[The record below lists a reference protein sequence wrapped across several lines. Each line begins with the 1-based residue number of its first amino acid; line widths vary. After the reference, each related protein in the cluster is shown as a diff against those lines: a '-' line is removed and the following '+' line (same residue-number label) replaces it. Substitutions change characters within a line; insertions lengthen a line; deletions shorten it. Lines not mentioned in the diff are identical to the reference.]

1 MMAETSKISTRL
13 IELLRAAD
21 RNDKVEALVVHR
33 ADARSD
39 VSERQGTRALAK
51 RLKAIRGQVK
61 SQQIVAHKFVADYE
75 ATSKKAVKLGSPL
88 RATPVSG
95 SVLPVAR
102 VEVTS
107 KTVEILEADPNV
119 LAVMANQHVHLIEPK
134 EIDYQDLHHQELKDG
149 TTWGLKELLIPDLWE
164 RAKTKGHGVRVAV
177 LDTGVFGDHPAL
189 AGRVKDFVLIDPL
202 LRRIACKPTFDPG
215 QHGTHVCGTIAGG
228 ATDRDVA
235 IGVAPDA
242 ELFVAGVLFG
252 QSNLFQLVEGLGWA
266 AENGVDIVSMSLGF
280 SHYEPMFSELLQFL
294 RDQYDILPVVAIGNE
309 NHGNTSC
316 PGNVHSAF
324 SVGAVEKLAGGK
336 LGVSFF
342 SSGASLTFPGKQPPL
357 IHKPDLVAPGHQVL
371 SCIPQRK
378 HDGST
383 FDYNYMSGTSMAT
396 PHVAGVAA
404 VLMSA
409 YKDASL
415 DDIVQALITTA
426 EHPDGATGAPDNRW
440 GYGTVRPVEALHKL
454 QQTQE

>member
-1 MMAETSKISTRL
+1 MRL
-13 IELLRAAD
+13 IELLRAGD
-21 RNDKVEALVVHR
+21 RDEKVEALVVHR
-33 ADARSD
+33 TETRADL
-39 VSERQGTRALAK
+39 SERQGTRVLTK
-51 RLKAIRGQVK
+51 RLKEIRSHIQ
-61 SQQIVAHKFVADYE
+61 SQQIVAQKFAANYE
-75 ATSKKAVKLGSPL
+75 ATSKRTAKLDMPL

-95 SVLPVAR
+95 GALPVAR

-107 KTVEILEADPNV
+107 KTVEILEDDPNV
-119 LAVMANQHVHLIEPK
+119 LAVMPNQRVNLIEPK
-134 EIDYQDLHHQELKDG
+134 EVGYQDLNHQEVKDKI
-149 TTWGLKELLIPDLWE
+149 TWGLKELGIPELWKK
-164 RAKTKGHGVRVAV
+164 AKTKGKGVRVAV

-189 AGRVKDFVLIDPL
+189 KGRVKDFVLIDPL
-202 LRRIACKPTFDPG
+202 LRHIACDPTFDPG

-228 ATDRDVA
+228 ETEQGVA
-235 IGVAPDA
+235 IGVAPDV

-266 AENGVDIVSMSLGF
+266 AEKGVDIVSMSLGF
-280 SHYEPMFSELLQFL
+280 SHYEPQFSQLLQFL

-309 NHGNTSC
+309 NHGNSSC

-336 LGVSFF
+336 LGVSSF
-342 SSGASLTFPGKQPPL
+342 SSGASLTFPGKLPPL

-378 HDGST
+378 HDGAT
-383 FDYNYMSGTSMAT
+383 YEYNYMSGTSMAT

-409 YKDASL
+409 HKDASL
-415 DDIVQALITTA
+415 DDIVSALIKTA
-426 EHPDGATGAPDNRW
+426 KHPGGATSAPDNRW
-440 GYGTVRPVEALHKL
+440 GYGVVQPTEALGEL
-454 QQTQE
+454 QLKK